1 MKSSTRYLGI
11 ISPDSCRATGLID
24 CLKTVLLERLE
35 VTVDNILQGDKPVLI
50 GGGTDG
56 ASVNVGIHS
65 GMKTKMQEVI
75 PWLSWAWCFSHRLE
89 LACKDAF
96 TSSLFSEIDEMLLR
110 LFYLYCNSPK
120 KSKEL
125 DIIAGRFMS
134 CPRKELTCTLPRHSL
149 DWAQTSSTAAD
160 CGWIWSLYH
169 PSYQFN

>member
-1 MKSSTRYLGI
+1 MGIESKSLSLLFTVAEKSSTRYLGI

-35 VTVDNILQGDKPVLI
+35 VTVDNVLQGDKPVLI

-56 ASVNVGIHS
+56 ASVNVGVHS
-65 GMKTKMQEVI
+65 GMITKMQEVI

-110 LFYLYCNSPK
+110 LFYLYSNSPK
-120 KSKEL
+120 SQE
-125 DIIAGRFMS
+125 S
-134 CPRKELTCTLPRHSL
+134 WTSL
-149 DWAQTSSTAAD
+149 QGS
-160 CGWIWSLYH
+160 
-169 PSYQFN
+169 

>member
-1 MKSSTRYLGI
+1 MGIESKSLSLLFTVAEMLTQEVKSSTRYLGI
-11 ISPDSCRATGLID
+11 ISPDSCRATGPID

-35 VTVDNILQGDKPVLI
+35 ATVDNVLQGDKPVLI

-75 PWLSWAWCFSHRLE
+75 PWLSWAWCFSVRLE

-110 LFYLYCNSPK
+110 LFFF
-120 KSKEL
+120 
-125 DIIAGRFMS
+125 IF
-134 CPRKELTCTLPRHSL
+134 
-149 DWAQTSSTAAD
+149 
-160 CGWIWSLYH
+160 
-169 PSYQFN
+169 